1 MHIQEE
7 ADLLRFFFDSKG
19 CGGDNVLEGLTNNSH
34 VVGAKQVRRAIL
46 NGKVQAVFCACDADP
61 ALTDPILELC
71 EEHKL
76 TASTQHDMRSIGRAC
91 GIKVGS
97 AVAAIVV

>member
-1 MHIQEE
+1 MEKE
-7 ADLLRFFFDSKG
+7 DVLLHFFRDSKG
-19 CGGDNVLEGLTNNSH
+19 YGGDNVLEGLTNNSH

-46 NGKVQAVFCACDADP
+46 LGKANAVFCACDADP

-71 EEHKL
+71 EEHNL
-76 TASTQHDMRSIGRAC
+76 TVSTQHDMNTIGRAC

-97 AVAAIVV
+97 AVAAIVD